1 MIGGFA
7 GEVDER
13 EVACFDDGHEGVD
26 GLGLKLGGVGC
37 DVDPM
42 VDDGLDG
49 FGLASIS
56 ERRFYF

>member
-1 MIGGFA
+1 
-7 GEVDER
+7 
-13 EVACFDDGHEGVD
+13 VD